1 MDKYPPVIQRPVML
15 NLAGIMRSRDNA
27 LRRDECGDWAIHGKK
42 GYIYAVPE
50 GLQFFVCDCSTKWYN
65 TAKEKLTFATC
76 TQDGDS
82 EGGFIMDRLPTT
94 EEAELIRYYCQIP
107 KKRLMSE
114 EELERLRNMGTRFQP
129 RPDRPSSKGAGDNE
143 TT

>member
-1 MDKYPPVIQRPVML
+1 MDIYPPTKQRPEL
-15 NLAGIMRSRDNA
+15 LKLAEIMRSRDNA

-42 GYIYAVPE
+42 GHVYAVPE
-50 GLQFFVCDCSTKWYN
+50 GFQFFVYDCTTKWYN
-65 TAKEKLTFATC
+65 MAKEKFTFATC

-82 EGGFIMDRLPTT
+82 EGGFIMSKIPTP
-94 EEAELIRYYCQIP
+94 EEAELVRYYCQIP
-107 KKRLMSE
+107 KKRTMSE

-129 RPDRPSSKGAGDNE
+129 RPDRPSGEGAGDNR